1 MNTLNKI
8 ILLILFCFIIGQG
21 VYATITAT
29 YTPTS
34 SVVFKLGNKIAVDPS
49 TPLGTFSSDKLVAYL
64 GTIKITKG
72 PTDKYYR
79 PLMTNFGSAGEFR
92 VVGKI
97 TGWGGGVKETGFYTF
112 AHNSM
117 LSQPYRLYLDNA
129 EQPLYAWDNNTEIT
143 PNPYYINIFLVSH
156 EGSHFYIEDEVYQ
169 IVSGTLGSFNIKVLK
184 SQSPWV
190 EEYISVNN
198 QEMPPGGGPPIS
210 DPIPLPIGGSGELP
224 PEIPYGE
231 EPPPLNFIFSFQNN
245 TVSFDLSEAYGEN
258 NKKTINVAQMNVQNG
273 VAGTTYKQNLT
284 FTDSGSAQSF
294 QLKPVGVSG
303 NTIGFKL
310 YFGNS
315 SNAIPYGQAFE
326 WTGLVPNMNYKD
338 LKIGG
343 ILESE
348 VNQCTS
354 GSYSDTITVTV
365 TAAN

>member
-1 MNTLNKI
+1 MINYSSTASLYVDGKLTVNWSDTRTEFRYYFHNS
-8 ILLILFCFIIGQG
+8 LLTQP
-21 VYATITAT
+21 YAAD
-29 YTPTS
+29 
-34 SVVFKLGNKIAVDPS
+34 LAGD
-49 TPLGTFSSDKLVAYL
+49 
-64 GTIKITKG
+64 
-72 PTDKYYR
+72 R
-79 PLMTNFGSAGEFR
+79 PLF
-92 VVGKI
+92 
-97 TGWGGGVKETGFYTF
+97 
-112 AHNSM
+112 
-117 LSQPYRLYLDNA
+117 
-129 EQPLYAWDNNTEIT
+129 AWDTETVIT
-143 PNPYYINIFLVSH
+143 PNPYYVQIFIVSQH
-156 EGSHFYIEDEVYQ
+156 PSSYYIEGEEYQ
-169 IVSGTLGSFNIKVLK
+169 IVSGTLGSFNIKVMK
-184 SQSPWV
+184 KTPYQV
-190 EEYISVNN
+190 EEFISVNG

-210 DPIPLPIGGSGELP
+210 DPVPLPIGGPGVLP
-224 PEIPYGE
+224 PEIPFGE

-245 TVSFDLSEAYGEN
+245 SVDFDLSEAYN

-348 VNQCTS
+348 VNQRTS